1 MILMSNSFSV
11 KSNESPNNHY
21 LFTFFFK
28 KIFNF
33 IRSEIFTDETEY
45 PRLFVLNTN
54 PMRLSK
60 IAMKWT
66 RGLNIIAT
74 KMNVESIK
82 VTALSYKRFVLFK

>member
-1 MILMSNSFSV
+1 MANHSGTFDSINPLMTQVELRFFDRNDTY
-11 KSNESPNNHY
+11 EQ
-21 LFTFFFK
+21 FFFSK
-28 KIFNF
+28 K
-33 IRSEIFTDETEY
+33 SEIFTDETEY

-82 VTALSYKRFVLFK
+82 VTALSYKRL